1 VRCLVEPSG
10 VVLEVTQGETI
21 LAAARRAG
29 HEWPTACDGIA
40 ECTDCMIAI
49 VEGELSPARP
59 DERDAL
65 RWHRR
70 AADERLACQAKV
82 VTDVVVR
89 RDDLR

>member
-1 VRCLVEPSG
+1 MRCLVEPSG
-10 VVLEVTQGETI
+10 VVLDVVQGESI
-21 LAAARRAG
+21 LAAALRARV
-29 HEWPTACDGIA
+29 EWPTACEGTA
-40 ECTDCMIAI
+40 ECTDCVVAV

-89 RDDLR
+89 KDDLR